1 MLLSLVLTVDELVLL
16 LGVAVG
22 LAPGA
27 VMVEHT
33 DLPLV
38 SVFPVTALRG
48 AVGII
53 GGTDL

>member
-16 LGVAVG
+16 LGVAVA

-53 GGTDL
+53 GVADL